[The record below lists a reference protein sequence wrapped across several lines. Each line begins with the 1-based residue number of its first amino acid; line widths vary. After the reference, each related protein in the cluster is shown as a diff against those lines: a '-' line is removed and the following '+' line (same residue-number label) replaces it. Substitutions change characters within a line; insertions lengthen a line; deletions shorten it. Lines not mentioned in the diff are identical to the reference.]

1 MVSFQ
6 EVSFCLKDRRTNTG
20 EEKIN
25 IYGEEREFICVLRV
39 AFVHLS
45 RLELTEKVLVVKSD
59 CITCK
64 LLPNENEDSLL
75 MTYEVFKDQD
85 NTALT

>member
-1 MVSFQ
+1 M
-6 EVSFCLKDRRTNTG
+6 
-20 EEKIN
+20 
-25 IYGEEREFICVLRV
+25 
-39 AFVHLS
+39 HLS